1 MADNFLEKQYDA
13 AFGKDAGRESVSVR
27 HGLVIRRKGGKIVS
41 VKRQTEASPCGSSP
55 ETKARQDPRKAR

>member
-13 AFGKDAGRESVSVR
+13 AFGKDAGKESVSIR

-41 VKRQTEASPCGSSP
+41 VKKLSPCGKSP
-55 ETKARQDPRKAR
+55 EKDPRQNPPKAR